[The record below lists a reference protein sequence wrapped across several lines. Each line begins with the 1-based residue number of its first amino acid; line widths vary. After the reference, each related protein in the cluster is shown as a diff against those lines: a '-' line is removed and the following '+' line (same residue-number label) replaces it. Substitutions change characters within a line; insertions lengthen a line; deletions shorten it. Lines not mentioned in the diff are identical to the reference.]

1 MRLLRMLL
9 LTLSAWLALLPALD
23 VSVLAGSAM
32 AQQNAAAP
40 TTASSPSAAEPQA
53 DPAKLRQ
60 LLDLLNDPGIKAW
73 LAQGQQQATTG
84 KAPGDK
90 TAGSGG
96 AMTAMGMP
104 GIDLEQSVDANIAAT
119 RSFLRELAASA
130 PSLPGE
136 LEKAWLVLSIDL
148 EHQGMIGV
156 VLALVLFAALGF
168 GVEKLFWRA
177 TAGFRHRMIAIDLN
191 SARTRFRAAGYRL
204 IYGLGMVLAFAIGS
218 IGAFLLLEW
227 QPLLQYIVL
236 SYLQVILIVR
246 IVLVLGRFLLAP
258 SVERFRLV
266 PMTSAAARFW
276 HLWAGVITCWFFLV
290 QHTLRILVELGVAH
304 HAVVLIGLPSG
315 LVLLGIALYV
325 VWASP
330 EKDGIARVRRSHR
343 IAPWLVSL
351 YLVAV
356 WLMLF
361 TGSVKPF
368 YIGVVLLLLPIAIRG
383 VNQMMENLLQPGA
396 ETTAE
401 DQVAPLIAVSL
412 ERGLRAVLLIG
423 AAWVIASL
431 LGIDLSSLP
440 ERDTL
445 PMRLLRGGIN
455 AAIVILLA
463 NFCWHLLRSWIDQQ
477 VVIASAL
484 SGGPHGGEGD
494 EARRYARLRTLFPIL
509 KNVLFVVIL
518 VLTIM
523 IALSALGFEIGPLVA
538 GAGVVGVA
546 VGFGAQTLVKDI
558 ISGIFFLL
566 DDAFRVGEYI
576 ESGSIRGTVESFSL
590 RSMKLRHHRGALHTI
605 PFGSIEKI
613 TNYSRDWVI
622 DKITVSVT
630 YETDLDLVKK
640 VIKDIGKK
648 LQADPEFAPHILE
661 TLKMQGVE
669 QFGDFA
675 IQIRMKMMTK
685 PGEQF
690 VIRRRAYALIKQS
703 FDANGINFAFPT
715 VTVSGSGASNGAIA
729 KAALDILHPV
739 PTE

>member
-1 MRLLRMLL
+1 MRLLRTLL
-9 LTLSAWLALLPALD
+9 LTLSAWLAVLPAFA
-23 VSVLAGSAM
+23 VPAM
-32 AQQNAAAP
+32 AQQGTPAP
-40 TTASSPSAAEPQA
+40 TTVPSPSTSTADAQA

-60 LLDLLNDPGIKAW
+60 LLDLLNDPGIRAW
-73 LAQGQQQATTG
+73 LAQGQQQAIVG
-84 KAPGDK
+84 KAQGDK
-90 TAGSGG
+90 TPASGG

-119 RSFLRELAASA
+119 RNFLRELAASA

-136 LEKAWLVLSIDL
+136 LKKAWLVLSIDL

-156 VLALVLFAALGF
+156 LLALVLFAALGF
-168 GVEKLFWRA
+168 GLEKLFWRA
-177 TAGFRHRMIAIDLN
+177 TAGFRHRMIATDLT

-236 SYLQVILIVR
+236 SYLQVILVVR

-266 PMTSAAARFW
+266 PMTNAAARFW
-276 HLWAGVITCWFFLV
+276 YLWAGVITCWFFFV
-290 QHTLRILVELGVAH
+290 QHSLRILVELGVAH
-304 HAVVLIGLPSG
+304 HTVVLIGLPSG
-315 LVLLGIALYV
+315 LVLLGIALYT

-330 EKDGIARVRRSHR
+330 ERDGLARVRRSHR

-351 YLVAV
+351 YLIAV

-361 TGSVKPF
+361 TGSVRPF

-383 VNQMMENLLQPGA
+383 INQMVGNLLQPSA
-396 ETTAE
+396 ATTAE
-401 DQVAPLIAVSL
+401 DQVSPLIAVSL

-423 AAWVIASL
+423 AAWAVASL

-484 SGGPHGGEGD
+484 SGGPHGGGEGD

-509 KNVLFVVIL
+509 KNVLFVVII

-523 IALSALGFEIGPLVA
+523 IALSALGFEIGPLIA

-690 VIRRRAYALIKQS
+690 VIRRRAYALIKQA

-715 VTVSGSGASNGAIA
+715 VTVAGSSASNGALA
-729 KAALDILHPV
+729 KAALDALHPV